1 MKKTKLVEKKI
12 EETRHE
18 MMAAYEKFGSFTDK
32 RVVAISQELDQLMNQ
47 QCPEAIESCLE

>member
-1 MKKTKLVEKKI
+1 MKKTKRVEKKI